1 MVIDGDPLI
10 RAALAQDLASAGL
23 VVVGEAASGEDAVEL
38 ALDRQPDV
46 ILTAIRL
53 PGMSGVETIEQ
64 LALLAPASRVLV
76 LTDSEQNRV
85 VDAILA
91 GANGYILKTAPHE
104 EIIAAVIATAAGE
117 SVLSPKIAGNL
128 IDHIRERGIPVI
140 PISAPAATAIRA
152 ALTTRELDILTLLAQ
167 GQSNQQI
174 GRERSLSTNTV
185 ANHVKSI
192 LAKLHLENRV
202 QAAIHAVRAGI
213 T

>member
-1 MVIDGDPLI
+1 MVIDGEPLI
-10 RAALAQDLASAGL
+10 RAALAQNLASAGL
-23 VVVGEAASGEDAVEL
+23 IVVGEADNGEDAVEL

-91 GANGYILKTAPHE
+91 GANGYILTTAPPE

-117 SVLSPKIAGNL
+117 SVLSPKIAGKL
-128 IDHIRERGIPVI
+128 VDHIRERGIPVI
-140 PISAPAATAIRA
+140 PSSAPAANAIRA

-213 T
+213 S